1 MPEIIERAFTGQ
13 FGGTARGMRLR
24 NEEFIRP
31 LSFGANW
38 SKLRIVLNVG
48 VNDGLNIVNALI
60 DVGVCSGTLRGI
72 GSNNP
77 VNNVGSGIGGGGAAR
92 YAANRLTTSSVTGG
106 WFSSSGQRHFT
117 AQHGSVVDSYATDN
131 VGTFY
136 FGTTGALN
144 GVYRRQLF
152 ILDIQRVSS
161 RQCLLAN
168 YVTNAAAVQCDVAEV
183 TMVQMC
189 ETPFN
194 TTATLASA
202 WNLQSSTLDTTVQY
216 SFPTATSVAWDEAN
230 GPLNALNIAWSSTA
244 IPCIIWGIAVARYQ

>member
-1 MPEIIERAFTGQ
+1 MPEIIERTFTGP

-31 LSFGANW
+31 LSFGNNW
-38 SKLRIVLNVG
+38 SKLRIVLLVG
-48 VNDGLNIVNALI
+48 VNDGLEIVNAI
-60 DVGVCSGTLRGI
+60 FDVGVCSGATRGI

-77 VNNVGSGIGGGGAAR
+77 VNYVGSGVGGEPGGR
-92 YAANRLTTSSVTGG
+92 YVANRIQTSFVTGG
-106 WFSSSGQRHFT
+106 WYSSAGTRHFI
-117 AQHGSVVDSYATDN
+117 AQHGSVVDSYVSDSG
-131 VGTFY
+131 GTFY
-136 FGTTGALN
+136 LGTTGALN
-144 GVYRRQLF
+144 GVYRRQLHVM
-152 ILDIQRVSS
+152 DIQRVSS

-230 GPLNALNIAWSSTA
+230 GPLDSLNLAWSSTS
-244 IPCIIWGIAVARYQ
+244 IPCIIWGMAVTRFQ

>member
-77 VNNVGSGIGGGGAAR
+77 VNYVGSGIGGGGAAR

-152 ILDIQRVSS
+152 ILDIQRVNSF
-161 RQCLLAN
+161 QCAIAHI
-168 YVTNAAAVQCDVAEV
+168 TTGSASVQCDMADNAMMEV
-183 TMVQMC
+183 C
-189 ETPFN
+189 ETGFN
-194 TTATLASA
+194 ASTSA
-202 WNLQSSTLDTTVQY
+202 ASTYNLQSNTQDSVAYTFSSATTV
-216 SFPTATSVAWDEAN
+216 AWQEAA